1 MKFKYMSAF
10 ILALVFLYSIAT
22 SCEAAVEWDV
32 IETLNLD
39 GTPVDVAV
47 SPDGGLIYVLYEGGK
62 IGIFKS
68 TGQLRDEISV
78 GKDVDQIRIGPRG
91 ERLFV
96 LNRRD
101 KTVSVISLRFIQE
114 INVTG
119 APFKGPADAPV
130 VIAVF
135 SDFQ

>member
-1 MKFKYMSAF
+1 MKTIAALILTLIF
-10 ILALVFLYSIAT
+10 ILPTASPCGA
-22 SCEAAVEWDV
+22 EVEWD
-32 IETLNLD
+32 ITETLKLD

-47 SPDGGLIYVLYEGGK
+47 SPDGRLIYVLYEGGK

-68 TGQLRDEISV
+68 SGQLRDEITV
-78 GKDVDQIRIGPRG
+78 GKDVTQIRIGPRG
-91 ERLFV
+91 ERLFA
-96 LNRRD
+96 LNRRG
-101 KTVSVISLRFIQE
+101 KSVRVISLRFIHE

-119 APFKGPADAPV
+119 APFKGGADAPV

>member
-1 MKFKYMSAF
+1 MKTMNAF
-10 ILALVFLYSIAT
+10 ILGLVFLFSIA
-22 SCEAAVEWDV
+22 SPCGAAVEWEFV
-32 IETLNLD
+32 ETLNLD

-68 TGQLRDEISV
+68 TGQLRDEIAV
-78 GKDVDQIRIGPRG
+78 GKDVEQIRIGPRG
-91 ERLFV
+91 ERLFA

-101 KTVSVISLRFIQE
+101 KTVRIISLGFIQE
-114 INVTG
+114 INVAG